1 MRNPFIVV
9 LAIVL
14 LSICL
19 LSGGCSKPDQ
29 STVKGWQELLK
40 LPTDQGKKLPENNS
54 DNSQP
59 IETGVSVPE
68 KVLQVSLYFAD
79 AGGNK
84 LVREE
89 RNIAKVEGIARET
102 MEELI
107 KGPANAES
115 TRVFPAGTRL
125 LDINL
130 KPDGLCIVNLS
141 SEASKVANRTQEKLM
156 IDAMAKT
163 LGQFPTVQE
172 ITFMIN
178 GENTNSIGGYIDLS
192 APIRPDYSS

>member
-1 MRNPFIVV
+1 MRNTFIVI

-14 LSICL
+14 LGICL

-29 STVKGWQELLK
+29 STIKEWQELLK
-40 LPTDQGKKLPENNS
+40 FPS
-54 DNSQP
+54 DKEKTQPKGYNDISQQA
-59 IETGVSVPE
+59 ETGVTKPG

-79 AGGNK
+79 AGGQK

-89 RNIAKVEGIARET
+89 RNIVKVEGIARET

-107 KGPANAES
+107 KGPANVES

-130 KPDGLCIVNLS
+130 KPDGLCIVDLS
-141 SEASKVANRTQEKLM
+141 SEAVQVANRTQEKLM
-156 IDAMAKT
+156 IDAVAKT

-178 GENTNSIGGYIDLS
+178 GENVDSIGGYIDLS